1 MRALIILFAFGF
13 LGACS
18 TAEKRVVEVIPDDIS
33 SIVDVSKETDAEF
46 AKVLKEATELQPL
59 ELYLYRG
66 IKYNVLLVRGSRVIY
81 ISYDN
86 YVKLIDLLK
95 VLENRIEIR
104 EQQIDDINNIY
115 RSIGGDDRS
124 EPAVPST

>member
-1 MRALIILFAFGF
+1 MILVAAISL

-18 TAEKRVVEVIPDDIS
+18 SIDKKVVEVVPDDIV
-33 SIVDVSKETDAEF
+33 SIVEESKATDTKFAE
-46 AKVLKEATELQPL
+46 VLEEATKLQPL
-59 ELYLYRG
+59 ELYLYRD
-66 IKYNVLLVRGSRVIY
+66 IKYNILLVRGSRVIY
-81 ISYDN
+81 LSYND

-115 RSIGGDDRS
+115 KSGKLIDGS
-124 EPAVPST
+124 EPAVPAT